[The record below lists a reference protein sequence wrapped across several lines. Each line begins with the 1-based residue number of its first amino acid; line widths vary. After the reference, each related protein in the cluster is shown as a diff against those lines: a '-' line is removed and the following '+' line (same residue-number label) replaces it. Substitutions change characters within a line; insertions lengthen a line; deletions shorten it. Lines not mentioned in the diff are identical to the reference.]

1 MAAKSDAIVKL
12 VLVFVISLL
21 SFAVGTFVGKKYSDQ
36 QHKIAAY
43 EPTKEDTSGRHMA
56 SEKET
61 NKAGAMSDEDIAK
74 LAEEFVSDDTE
85 GKAEPKEAKAEG
97 KSAEAAHLPTA
108 ALHAPAPT
116 VAHAPTAAP
125 APVVAHTEEAH
136 PQPLKV
142 AQTIVEGKHPVE
154 QKPAAAPTKDHRL
167 PAALPQNVAQ
177 FPAGKFTVQ
186 VASFSS
192 EEDAKKR
199 AEDLKSK
206 GYSAFYLPA
215 KINSQTWFRVSV
227 GQFPTENE
235 AKSYRTEFMKKS
247 KIESAIIQKMTN

>member
-36 QHKIAAY
+36 QHKMAAY
-43 EPTKEDTSGRHMA
+43 EPMKEETSNRHVA
-56 SEKET
+56 SEKELG
-61 NKAGAMSDEDIAK
+61 KAGTMTDEEIAK
-74 LAEEFVSDDTE
+74 LAEEFVTDDSD
-85 GKAEPKEAKAEG
+85 AKEVKPELAK
-97 KSAEAAHLPTA
+97 
-108 ALHAPAPT
+108 
-116 VAHAPTAAP
+116 V
-125 APVVAHTEEAH
+125 EEART
-136 PQPLKV
+136 PAAATAKTAEVVPPAAMKV
-142 AQTIVEGKHPVE
+142 AQAIVEGKHIVE
-154 QKPAAAPTKDHRL
+154 AKPAVAPAVAKGPRL

-177 FPAGKFTVQ
+177 YPAGKFTVQ

-192 EEDAKKR
+192 EGDAKKR
-199 AEDLKSK
+199 AEDLKNK

-215 KINSQTWFRVSV
+215 KVNGQNWFRVSV

-235 AKSYRTEFMKKS
+235 AKSYRTEFMQKS

>member
-36 QHKIAAY
+36 QHKMAAY
-43 EPTKEDTSGRHMA
+43 EPTKEESSSRHVA
-56 SEKET
+56 SEKEVG
-61 NKAGAMSDEDIAK
+61 KAGAMSDEEIAK
-74 LAEEFVSDDTE
+74 LAEEFVTDETDT
-85 GKAEPKEAKAEG
+85 KEAKPEVAKAEEARTPAATTA
-97 KSAEAAHLPTA
+97 KTAEV
-108 ALHAPAPT
+108 APA
-116 VAHAPTAAP
+116 APM
-125 APVVAHTEEAH
+125 
-136 PQPLKV
+136 KV
-142 AQTIVEGKHPVE
+142 AQTIVEGKHAVE
-154 QKPAAAPTKDHRL
+154 AKPAAAPMVAKGPRL

-177 FPAGKFTVQ
+177 YPAGKFTVQ

-192 EEDAKKR
+192 EDDAKKR
-199 AEDLKSK
+199 AEDLKNK

-215 KINSQTWFRVSV
+215 KVNGQSWFRVSV

-235 AKSYRTEFMKKS
+235 AKSYRTEFMQKS

>member
-43 EPTKEDTSGRHMA
+43 EPTKESTSDRSVA
-56 SEKET
+56 SEKEV
-61 NKAGAMSDEDIAK
+61 NKAGAMSDEEIAK
-74 LAEEFVSDDTE
+74 LAEEFVTDESDS
-85 GKAEPKEAKAEG
+85 KEAKPEVAKTE
-97 KSAEAAHLPTA
+97 EARTPA
-108 ALHAPAPT
+108 AAIVKAPDT
-116 VAHAPTAAP
+116 
-125 APVVAHTEEAH
+125 AHTESAH
-136 PQPLKV
+136 QQAATSAVHNEVAPGQPMKV
-142 AQTIVEGKHPVE
+142 AQSIVEGKHAVE
-154 QKPAAAPTKDHRL
+154 AKPALAPAKGPRL

-177 FPAGKFTVQ
+177 YPVGKFTVQ

-192 EEDAKKR
+192 EDDAKKR
-199 AEDLKSK
+199 AEDLKNK

-215 KINSQTWFRVSV
+215 KVNGQNWFRVSV

-235 AKSYRTEFMKKS
+235 AKSYRSEFMQKS

>member
-36 QHKIAAY
+36 QHKMAAY
-43 EPTKEDTSGRHMA
+43 EPSKVESSDRHVA
-56 SEKET
+56 SEKEVG
-61 NKAGAMSDEDIAK
+61 KVGAMSDEEIAK
-74 LAEEFVSDDTE
+74 LAEEFVTDDTDT
-85 GKAEPKEAKAEG
+85 KEAKPEMA
-97 KSAEAAHLPTA
+97 KA
-108 ALHAPAPT
+108 
-116 VAHAPTAAP
+116 
-125 APVVAHTEEAH
+125 EEART
-136 PQPLKV
+136 PAAATAKAAEVVPAAPLKV
-142 AQTIVEGKHPVE
+142 THTIVENKHAVE
-154 QKPAAAPTKDHRL
+154 AKPAATAKGPRL

-177 FPAGKFTVQ
+177 YPAGKFTVQ

-192 EEDAKKR
+192 EDDAKKR
-199 AEDLKSK
+199 AEDLKNK

-215 KINSQTWFRVSV
+215 KVNGQSWFRVSV

-235 AKSYRTEFMKKS
+235 AKSYRTEFMQKS

>member
-36 QHKIAAY
+36 QHKMAAY
-43 EPTKEDTSGRHMA
+43 EPTKEESSNRHVA
-56 SEKET
+56 SEKEVG
-61 NKAGAMSDEDIAK
+61 KVGAMSDEEIAK
-74 LAEEFVSDDTE
+74 LAEEFVTDDTDT
-85 GKAEPKEAKAEG
+85 KEAKEVKPELAKSEEARTPAAATAKKAEV
-97 KSAEAAHLPTA
+97 
-108 ALHAPAPT
+108 APA
-116 VAHAPTAAP
+116 A
-125 APVVAHTEEAH
+125 
-136 PQPLKV
+136 PLKV
-142 AQTIVEGKHPVE
+142 AQAVVENKHTVE
-154 QKPAAAPTKDHRL
+154 AKPTAALAAAKGPRL

-177 FPAGKFTVQ
+177 YPAGKFTVQ

-192 EEDAKKR
+192 EDDAKKR
-199 AEDLKSK
+199 AEDLKNK

-215 KINSQTWFRVSV
+215 KVNGQSWFRVSV

-235 AKSYRTEFMKKS
+235 AKSYRTEFMQKS

>member
-36 QHKIAAY
+36 QHKMAAY
-43 EPTKEDTSGRHMA
+43 EPTKEESSSRHVA
-56 SEKET
+56 SEKEVG
-61 NKAGAMSDEDIAK
+61 KAGAMSDEEIAK
-74 LAEEFVSDDTE
+74 LAEEFVTDETDT
-85 GKAEPKEAKAEG
+85 KEAKPEVAKAEEARTPAATTA
-97 KSAEAAHLPTA
+97 KTAEV
-108 ALHAPAPT
+108 APA
-116 VAHAPTAAP
+116 APM
-125 APVVAHTEEAH
+125 
-136 PQPLKV
+136 KV
-142 AQTIVEGKHPVE
+142 AQTIVEGKHAVE
-154 QKPAAAPTKDHRL
+154 AKPAAAPMVAKGPRL

-177 FPAGKFTVQ
+177 YPAGKFTVQ

-192 EEDAKKR
+192 EDDAKKR
-199 AEDLKSK
+199 AEDLKNK

-215 KINSQTWFRVSV
+215 KVNGQNWFRVSV

-235 AKSYRTEFMKKS
+235 AKSYRTEFMQKS

>member
-36 QHKIAAY
+36 QHKMAAY
-43 EPTKEDTSGRHMA
+43 EPTKEESSSRHVA
-56 SEKET
+56 SEKEVG
-61 NKAGAMSDEDIAK
+61 KAGAMSDEEIAK
-74 LAEEFVSDDTE
+74 LAEEFVTDETDT
-85 GKAEPKEAKAEG
+85 KEAKPEVAKAEEARTPAAATA
-97 KSAEAAHLPTA
+97 KTAEV
-108 ALHAPAPT
+108 APA
-116 VAHAPTAAP
+116 A
-125 APVVAHTEEAH
+125 
-136 PQPLKV
+136 PLKV
-142 AQTIVEGKHPVE
+142 AQTIVEGKHAVE
-154 QKPAAAPTKDHRL
+154 AKPAAAPAIAKGPRL

-177 FPAGKFTVQ
+177 YPAGKFTVQ

-192 EEDAKKR
+192 EDDAKKR
-199 AEDLKSK
+199 AEDLKNK

-215 KINSQTWFRVSV
+215 KVNGQNWFRVSV

-235 AKSYRTEFMKKS
+235 AKSYRTEFMQKS